1 MGGCRARVIFN
12 FSLSLFRLP
21 EELFQGLPNVV
32 HRKPFLLAGENLL
45 SEAAEAVPERRSSK
59 IETPVSEESVMKEDA
74 GKRLLARVLFC
85 ACAEARSLTKGR
97 KTLGLHAEE
106 AETLLNALTREAAE
120 PLFRVTNGVFTLTEA
135 GIQRFRKWKEPA
147 SSLYQADPVSEE
159 EPGYESLAVS
169 VPTTTG
175 ATLLSPLIVRFAESR
190 PGLRIDI
197 RLTHGTYHPLWE
209 GVDLRVG
216 HGEYFMEDVE
226 THPLGALTRICVAA
240 PEYLEANGTPEN
252 PEDLERHLFFGPKDA
267 VDPGFLTFTRGKSVR
282 RVQAESRVS
291 LRSYLSALFCA
302 LSGGY
307 RCARSRVPR
316 GSLSRLGEPRSCAPA
331 VALSPASASRVYRE
345 RNCSRGA
352 PGSGAVSRR
361 GLPAESFYRADRMK
375 KSLIPDTWLMLLQLE
390 ELGSF
395 SKVGER
401 RGIAPSSVKRRLDD
415 LQSRFD
421 QPIYRAEPTGVFF
434 TAFGTRLA
442 AGIRTSVKTLLESD
456 EKPEPVT
463 LTVFRDPR
471 VAAARILPL
480 FSKAAEEGAV
490 SFSLTV
496 SEADRESADLA
507 ITARIAD
514 GTSPRNRIASVP
526 WVLTAS
532 PGLIRRT
539 GVPYSPEDFSRIPV
553 IFLQADRAMLKSLE
567 LAGKTARTH
576 FVPDMETGI
585 MLAKSGAGIFF
596 GADPGVI
603 EREIRRNELTVVPF
617 FKGIELQIAAEA
629 NPAARKLI
637 PELRSL
643 FEEYGK
649 GCGGEN

>member
-1 MGGCRARVIFN
+1 
-12 FSLSLFRLP
+12 
-21 EELFQGLPNVV
+21 
-32 HRKPFLLAGENLL
+32 
-45 SEAAEAVPERRSSK
+45 
-59 IETPVSEESVMKEDA
+59 MKEDA

-190 PGLRIDI
+190 PGPPDRYPADTRHVPPALGGGRSAGGPRRILYG
-197 RLTHGTYHPLWE
+197 RRGNTS
-209 GVDLRVG
+209 
-216 HGEYFMEDVE
+216 
-226 THPLGALTRICVAA
+226 LGALTRICVAA

-267 VDPGFLTFTRGKSVR
+267 VDPGFLTFTRENRSGGFR
-282 RVQAESRVS
+282 RSREF
-291 LRSYLSALFCA
+291 RSEVISQRFSAR
-302 LSGGY
+302 SRGGY

-352 PGSGAVSRR
+352 PGIWCGFSKR
-361 GLPAESFYRADRMK
+361 LPAESFYRADRMK

-421 QPIYRAEPTGVFF
+421 QPIYRRSRPVF
-434 TAFGTRLA
+434 
-442 AGIRTSVKTLLESD
+442 S
-456 EKPEPVT
+456 
-463 LTVFRDPR
+463 
-471 VAAARILPL
+471 
-480 FSKAAEEGAV
+480 
-490 SFSLTV
+490 
-496 SEADRESADLA
+496 
-507 ITARIAD
+507 
-514 GTSPRNRIASVP
+514 SPRLER
-526 WVLTAS
+526 
-532 PGLIRRT
+532 GLPPVS
-539 GVPYSPEDFSRIPV
+539 GHLSRH
-553 IFLQADRAMLKSLE
+553 S
-567 LAGKTARTH
+567 
-576 FVPDMETGI
+576 
-585 MLAKSGAGIFF
+585 
-596 GADPGVI
+596 
-603 EREIRRNELTVVPF
+603 
-617 FKGIELQIAAEA
+617 
-629 NPAARKLI
+629 
-637 PELRSL
+637 
-643 FEEYGK
+643 
-649 GCGGEN
+649 

>member
-1 MGGCRARVIFN
+1 
-12 FSLSLFRLP
+12 
-21 EELFQGLPNVV
+21 
-32 HRKPFLLAGENLL
+32 
-45 SEAAEAVPERRSSK
+45 
-59 IETPVSEESVMKEDA
+59 
-74 GKRLLARVLFC
+74 
-85 ACAEARSLTKGR
+85 
-97 KTLGLHAEE
+97 
-106 AETLLNALTREAAE
+106 
-120 PLFRVTNGVFTLTEA
+120 
-135 GIQRFRKWKEPA
+135 
-147 SSLYQADPVSEE
+147 
-159 EPGYESLAVS
+159 
-169 VPTTTG
+169 
-175 ATLLSPLIVRFAESR
+175 
-190 PGLRIDI
+190 
-197 RLTHGTYHPLWE
+197 
-209 GVDLRVG
+209 
-216 HGEYFMEDVE
+216 
-226 THPLGALTRICVAA
+226 
-240 PEYLEANGTPEN
+240 
-252 PEDLERHLFFGPKDA
+252 
-267 VDPGFLTFTRGKSVR
+267 
-282 RVQAESRVS
+282 
-291 LRSYLSALFCA
+291 
-302 LSGGY
+302 
-307 RCARSRVPR
+307 
-316 GSLSRLGEPRSCAPA
+316 
-331 VALSPASASRVYRE
+331 
-345 RNCSRGA
+345 
-352 PGSGAVSRR
+352 
-361 GLPAESFYRADRMK
+361 MK

-395 SKVGER
+395 SRVGER